1 MRERILDS
9 ASKYIEE
16 FKGKTFVVKY
26 GGSMLE
32 DQVLSDSVL
41 DDIVSFHEK
50 GINIVV
56 VHGGGSRINALMK
69 QRGKEPVFMHGLR
82 ITDEE
87 TAGIVDEALSQ
98 VNRDLVSR
106 ISARGARAEG
116 LISRERHIIF
126 AKKRPNAIAEDF
138 LGDVDSIDTDSI
150 KDILKNKGI
159 PIISPVGTGKENK
172 PYNIN
177 ADIAASEIAAAL
189 KSEKLIL
196 LTNVK
201 GVMKDKDDE
210 KSLISHIDEKKA
222 LELIDKGIISAGMIP
237 KVKAGVKALDKWV
250 KKVHII
256 SGTIPH
262 SLLLE
267 VFTDEGVGTEIL
279 KE

>member
-1 MRERILDS
+1 MRERILSS
-9 ASKYIEE
+9 ASKYIKE
-16 FKGKTFVVKY
+16 FKGKAFVVKY

-32 DQVLSDSVL
+32 DKVLSDSVL
-41 DDIVSFHEK
+41 DDIVLFREK
-50 GINIVV
+50 GINVVV

-69 QRGKEPVFMHGLR
+69 KRGKEPVFMHGLR
-82 ITDEE
+82 ITDKE
-87 TAGIVDEALSQ
+87 TADIVDEALSQ
-98 VNRDLVSR
+98 VNSDLVSR
-106 ISARGARAEG
+106 ILARGAKAEG
-116 LISRERHIIF
+116 LISRQRHIIV
-126 AKKRPNAIAEDF
+126 AKKRLNAMAEDF
-138 LGDVDSIDTDSI
+138 LGDVDCINTEGI
-150 KDILKNKGI
+150 KDVLGNEGI
-159 PIISPVGTGKENK
+159 PVISPVGIDKDGK

-201 GVMKDKDDE
+201 GVMEDKDDE

-237 KVKAGVKALDKWV
+237 KVKAGIKALDSGV

-256 SGTIPH
+256 NGMISH

-267 VFTDEGVGTEIL
+267 IFTDEGVGTQIV
-279 KE
+279 K

>member
-1 MRERILDS
+1 MRERILSS
-9 ASKYIEE
+9 ASKYIKE
-16 FKGKTFVVKY
+16 FKGKAFVVKY

-32 DQVLSDSVL
+32 DKVLSDSVL
-41 DDIVSFHEK
+41 DDIVLFREK
-50 GINIVV
+50 GINVVV

-69 QRGKEPVFMHGLR
+69 KRGKEPVFMHGLR
-82 ITDEE
+82 ITDKE
-87 TAGIVDEALSQ
+87 TADIVDEALSQ
-98 VNRDLVSR
+98 VNSDLVSR
-106 ISARGARAEG
+106 ISARGVKAEG
-116 LISRERHIIF
+116 LISRQRHIIV
-126 AKKRPNAIAEDF
+126 AKKRLNAMAEDF
-138 LGDVDSIDTDSI
+138 LGDVDCINTEGI
-150 KDILKNKGI
+150 KDVLGNEGI
-159 PIISPVGTGKENK
+159 PVISPVGIDKDGK

-201 GVMKDKDDE
+201 GVMEDKDDE

-237 KVKAGVKALDKWV
+237 KVKAGIKALDSGV

-256 SGTIPH
+256 NGMISH

-267 VFTDEGVGTEIL
+267 IFTDEGVGTQIV
-279 KE
+279 K